1 VRRLFV
7 HKVTSAVVSLSDTA
21 ALRVAPLSNLD
32 MSNNFVNR
40 YVPFGFS
47 SKRAYSVTPVLNS
60 GGSDGGMS
68 DFTLPTLANVF
79 PPNMSMMD
87 REKEMFKSKR
97 RFGVLYSQGKYV
109 DALHQA
115 EVSGTVDCVC
125 LCVYIA
131 CLLPCDLLCDVGD
144 MYVDS

>member
-1 VRRLFV
+1 MFVRRLFV
-7 HKVTSAVVSLSDTA
+7 HKVTGVVVSLSETA
-21 ALRVAPLSNLD
+21 ALRVAPLSNLC
-32 MSNNFVNR
+32 MSNIFVNR

-79 PPNMSMMD
+79 PSNMSMMD

-115 EVSGTVDCVC
+115 EVSVC

-144 MYVDS
+144 M